1 MKEIGEYL
9 KASREEKGISI
20 EEVSEDLKLDYFAI
34 AQVEDGNKNVF
45 KDIYELRTFVQQYSK
60 YLCLDVDKITEEF
73 NEFLFEY
80 TSKIPIIE
88 DAEPKEKVN
97 KKKVTSPY
105 TLEDNMK
112 KKSNK
117 KTIIIISV
125 VAAIVLII
133 VALLFIL

>member
-34 AQVEDGNKNVF
+34 AQVEEGNKNVF

-88 DAEPKEKVN
+88 DTEPKEEVS
-97 KKKVTSPY
+97 KKKVASPY
-105 TLEDNMK
+105 TLEDSIK
-112 KKSNK
+112 KTNNK
-117 KTIIIISV
+117 KTIIIVSIVAV
-125 VAAIVLII
+125 VVLII
-133 VALLFIL
+133 IALLFIL